1 MKKQRYL
8 LLIKKRY
15 IIKYF
20 DIILHRN
27 VQREKQLKGFCQT
40 IKQAF
45 EVKWKYGLDH
55 LIAIYKDKMYQDY
68 VSSFMMTVMVFFTKT
83 NFILCVCYKDSCLK
97 LRLVFQKCAHTYIN
111 SSPSHLYWILTF
123 KGMNVLVWFAVLLN
137 NWLVCVCNVC
147 CC

>member
-27 VQREKQLKGFCQT
+27 VQREKQLKGFCKT
-40 IKQAF
+40 IKQAL

-55 LIAIYKDKMYQDY
+55 LIAIYKDKMY
-68 VSSFMMTVMVFFTKT
+68 
-83 NFILCVCYKDSCLK
+83 
-97 LRLVFQKCAHTYIN
+97 
-111 SSPSHLYWILTF
+111 
-123 KGMNVLVWFAVLLN
+123 
-137 NWLVCVCNVC
+137 
-147 CC
+147 